1 MHLDLFSS
9 KTGILNHSSH
19 FLPSP
24 RLILCFVFP
33 GENNVWSNL
42 YNFFSF
48 PFTALL
54 FIFSSSYFS
63 SSHLF
68 LPLFTFFFFFL
79 PLSPFAICL
88 PLYISPSAFSP
99 FSSPFPSMSL
109 PFLSSPILLSP
120 PFVYTFLI
128 RIH

>member
-9 KTGILNHSSH
+9 KTGILNHGSH
-19 FLPSP
+19 FLAFTSSYS
-24 RLILCFVFP
+24 LFCFSWGKQFLVKF
-33 GENNVWSNL
+33 VD
-42 YNFFSF
+42 FFSF
-48 PFTALL
+48 PSTALL

-79 PLSPFAICL
+79 PLSSFAICL
-88 PLYISPSAFSP
+88 PLYISPSAFSH
-99 FSSPFPSMSL
+99 FSSPFPSMPL